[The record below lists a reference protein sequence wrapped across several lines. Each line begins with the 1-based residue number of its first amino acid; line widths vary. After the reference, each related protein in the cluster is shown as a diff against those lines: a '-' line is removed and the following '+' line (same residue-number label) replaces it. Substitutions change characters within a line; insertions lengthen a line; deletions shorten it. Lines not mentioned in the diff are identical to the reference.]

1 MTDTLLELKGEY
13 DTFLRQE
20 VRKDVWIVLL
30 FVVCESISTSTSI

>member
-20 VRKDVWIVLL
+20 VRECFAVCCLL
-30 FVVCESISTSTSI
+30 FAN